1 MHPLHFRYISDPTSH
16 NCSRL
21 FQLMDDMQPDG
32 RHALLRDAFRS
43 FNVRSPDAGTAKE
56 RAGHCYREFKERCK
70 TLMEMLPEESPF
82 VFGMVC
88 FILGNGHARSTRR
101 VFHFIERQREDA
113 DDDPSAKE
121 SLDFLREEEHQLRVA
136 YREFCDLVIA
146 GLVDENEPTDFGS
159 EWLIDEDGPVDDDSP
174 ESDEADKAPSKKL
187 FPDPEIV
194 IPCHP
199 AVTTFLDQVSAHFE
213 KSLVESPHSIAVREG
228 DKAVSISV
236 SEYSAPTPAK
246 PDCPL
251 VLRLFIRGL
260 TISDPRQFKKLGLRP
275 FRRTW
280 FEGRL
285 EFSLFPNELA
295 LLATWAAEW
304 IRGQVARDTNP
315 PPIPIRLSG
324 ESRYFEFS
332 GDPAEQ
338 SPFVEPVAE
347 AARAAFSSEGT
358 DWLKVDYLWSKAARE
373 ANNVWQQLQKGDDA
387 EGGQ

>member
-1 MHPLHFRYISDPTSH
+1 MHPLHFRYVSDPPSGQT
-16 NCSRL
+16 CSRL
-21 FQLMDDMQPDG
+21 FQLMDDLEPDG
-32 RHALLRDAFRS
+32 RHALLRDAFHA
-43 FNVRSPDAGTAKE
+43 FNVYPTEKGTVKE
-56 RAGHCYREFKERCK
+56 RAAHCYREFKERCK

-82 VFGMVC
+82 VFGLVC
-88 FILGNGHARSTRR
+88 STLGNGLARSTRR

-113 DDDPSAKE
+113 DDDPTAKE
-121 SLDFLREEEHQLRVA
+121 KMDFLREEEHQLRVA

-146 GLVDENEPTDFGS
+146 VLVAEIEPMDFGS
-159 EWLIDEDGPVDDDSP
+159 EWLIDEEGPIDDDSP
-174 ESDEADKAPSKKL
+174 ESDEAEKTPPKKL
-187 FPDPEIV
+187 FPDPEIE

-199 AVTTFLDQVSAHFE
+199 AATTFLDQVSAHFQ
-213 KSLVESPHSIAVREG
+213 KSLVENTHSIAVREG
-228 DKAVSISV
+228 DKAVNISV

-260 TISDPRQFKKLGLRP
+260 SISDPRQFKKLGLRP
-275 FRRTW
+275 LRRTW

-295 LLATWAAEW
+295 LLATWTAEW

-338 SPFVEPVAE
+338 SPYVEPVAE
-347 AARAAFSSEGT
+347 AARSAFSSEGT
-358 DWLKVDYLWSKAARE
+358 DWLKVEYLWSKAARAAYNAWE
-373 ANNVWQQLQKGDDA
+373 AKSDEL
-387 EGGQ
+387 